1 MASISH
7 LYEKFSPLHGGS
19 VIVHVLFDFLQIIFP
34 GSVGQSPGKTGQAA
48 TAVGGEAGASTASAV
63 PPPATAVTSGTGNGA
78 PTSLTKDVTDD
89 RKAVPGT
96 TLKCLEDP
104 SATAAVPPVVPAP
117 APAPAPKKPSYRV
130 LEDPSMITSVVM
142 PVKPVAKRPTYKVL
156 EDPMLASMYEPST
169 SSKTQDTGARVSK

>member
-1 MASISH
+1 M
-7 LYEKFSPLHGGS
+7 
-19 VIVHVLFDFLQIIFP
+19 
-34 GSVGQSPGKTGQAA
+34 
-48 TAVGGEAGASTASAV
+48 GGEAGASTASAM
-63 PPPATAVTSGTGNGA
+63 PSPATAVTSGTGNGA
-78 PTSLTKDVTDD
+78 ATSLTKDATDD

-104 SATAAVPPVVPAP
+104 SATAAVPPVVP

>member
-1 MASISH
+1 M
-7 LYEKFSPLHGGS
+7 
-19 VIVHVLFDFLQIIFP
+19 
-34 GSVGQSPGKTGQAA
+34 
-48 TAVGGEAGASTASAV
+48 GASSQ
-63 PPPATAVTSGTGNGA
+63 PPPAA
-78 PTSLTKDVTDD
+78 PQQAAAAAAAAAAPD

-104 SATAAVPPVVPAP
+104 SATAAVPPVVP